1 MTTQPRSIE
10 AFAGLPTDESTVS
23 ALVEDIITQALMDR
37 ASDIHL
43 EPVAEGIVIRFRIDG
58 ILRQMDTIPKHL
70 KNQVISHVKVIADL
84 DIAERRVPQDGRV
97 SKTLLGN
104 KVDLRV
110 STLPTYHGEKVVVRL
125 LPQNK
130 SLIHLEDTGFGPQHL
145 ELYKTFLG
153 RSQGLILLTGPT
165 GSGKTSTLYA
175 SLNRLRR
182 VTHNIV
188 TIEDPVE
195 YLLEGINQVQVHAR
209 AGLTFA
215 GGLRSI
221 LRQDPDIIM
230 VGEIRDKETSQ
241 IVFQSALTGHLVLS
255 TLHTN
260 DTVSAITRL
269 VDMGVEHFLIGSAL
283 IGVVAQRL
291 VRKICPHCSETYTP
305 EPSAIQLLKLPPA
318 AYEFKRGAGCK
329 ECGGT
334 GYFGREAIIEL
345 FPITHEIQS
354 MIHDRVSEQKI
365 RDYAIGHGMKTLAQA
380 ATEKVLEGK
389 TTVEELLRV
398 VIL

>member
-1 MTTQPRSIE
+1 MSLRTKSSPVME
-10 AFAGLPTDESTVS
+10 MPADESTVS

-43 EPVAEGIVIRFRIDG
+43 EPVAEGVIIRFRIDG
-58 ILRQMDTIPKHL
+58 LLRHIDTIPKHL
-70 KNQVISHVKVIADL
+70 KNQVTSHVKVLADL

-97 SKTLLGN
+97 TKTLLGN

-110 STLPTYHGEKVVVRL
+110 STLPVYHGEKVVVRL

-130 SLIHLEDTGFGPQHL
+130 SLVNLEDTGFSSDAL
-145 ELYKTFLG
+145 EVYKTFLD
-153 RSQGLILLTGPT
+153 RSQGLIMLTGPT

-195 YLLEGINQVQVHAR
+195 YLLEGINQVQVHTK

-230 VGEIRDKETSQ
+230 VGEIRDRETSQ

-291 VRKICPHCSETYTP
+291 VRKICPHCQESYVP
-305 EPSAIQLLKLPPA
+305 EASVVALIKLPVGE
-318 AYEFKRGAGCK
+318 YSFKRGKGCQH
-329 ECGGT
+329 CGDT
-334 GYFGREAIIEL
+334 GYFGREAIIEI
-345 FPITHEIQS
+345 FPITHEIQA
-354 MIHDRVSEQKI
+354 MIHERMSEQKI
-365 RDYAIGHGMKTLAQA
+365 RDYAISKGMKTLAQA
-380 ATEKVLEGK
+380 ATDKVLEGK
-389 TTVEELLRV
+389 TTVEELMRV